1 MVQLFTQPNFYNAK
15 LDENERTN
23 EKSMFEKF
31 QDDTHNGSQ
40 PYKIFCPA
48 IIL

>member
-1 MVQLFTQPNFYNAK
+1 MVQLFTQPNFYNGK
-15 LDENERTN
+15 LNKNERTN
-23 EKSMFEKF
+23 EKNLFKKF
-31 QDDTHNGSQ
+31 QDTHNGSQ

>member
-15 LDENERTN
+15 FDENERTN

-31 QDDTHNGSQ
+31 QDTHNGSQ